1 MMPGNYNHKR
11 KTKNKKSNASSFTI
25 EKEDTLLDSLITN
38 LPQKS
43 RKILKIVLGNNQ
55 VSVDG
60 KPVRQF
66 NHVVSPGQQVDVNW
80 ATAVKQQ
87 HPKELN
93 IVYMDDA
100 IIVINK
106 PSGLLTIATDKE
118 KRKTAYSML
127 SNYVKSE
134 NKDNKIF
141 IIHRID
147 RETSGLLMF
156 TRSEEIKHQIQETWS
171 TTISQ
176 RAYVGVVEGVVD
188 PVEGTISSYLK
199 ESKAFIVYSS
209 QNGKIGKR
217 AVTRYKTLQANN
229 NFTLLQLNLET
240 GRKHQIRVHMQDIG
254 HPVVGDKKYGSGLNL
269 LGRMGLHAQVLA
281 FRHPITGEQ
290 YQFDTGIPTTFL
302 RLVKAR

>member
-1 MMPGNYNHKR
+1 MLR
-11 KTKNKKSNASSFTI
+11 
-25 EKEDTLLDSLITN
+25 D
-38 LPQKS
+38 
-43 RKILKIVLGNNQ
+43 NQ

-60 KPVRQF
+60 KPVTQF
-66 NHVVSPGQQVDVNW
+66 DHVVSPGQKVEVSW
-80 ATAVKQQ
+80 TTVVKRQ

-127 SNYVKSE
+127 SNFVKTE

-156 TRSEEIKHQIQETWS
+156 ARSEEIKHQIQGTWN

-176 RAYVGVVEGVVD
+176 RAYVGVVEGVVE
-188 PVEGTISSYLK
+188 PAEGTISSYLI

-209 QNGKIGKR
+209 QNGKSGKR
-217 AVTRYKTLQANN
+217 AVTHYKTIQTNN
-229 NFTLLQLNLET
+229 NFTLLQINLET
-240 GRKHQIRVHMQDIG
+240 GRKHQIRVHMQDIE
-254 HPVVGDKKYGSGLNL
+254 HPIVGDKKYGSGLNL

-281 FRHPITGEQ
+281 FTHPITGEQ
-290 YQFDTGIPTTFL
+290 YQFDTGIPTKFL
-302 RLVKAR
+302 RLIKPNKNKAN

>member
-1 MMPGNYNHKR
+1 MMTGNHNHKR
-11 KTKNKKSNASSFTI
+11 KSEKKKPNASSFTI
-25 EKEDTLLDSLITN
+25 EKKDTLLDSLITN

-60 KPVRQF
+60 KPVTQF
-66 NHVVSPGQQVDVNW
+66 NHVVSPGQKVDVRW
-80 ATAVKQQ
+80 ATAVKRR

-106 PSGLLTIATDKE
+106 PPGLLTIATDKE

-156 TRSEEIKHQIQETWS
+156 ARSEEIKHKIQGAWS
-171 TTISQ
+171 TTIRQ
-176 RAYVGVVEGVVD
+176 RAYVGVVEGVVE
-188 PVEGTISSYLK
+188 PAEGTISSYLK

-209 QNGKIGKR
+209 QNEKSGKR
-217 AVTRYKTLQANN
+217 AVTHYKTIQTST
-229 NFTLLQLNLET
+229 NFTLLELNLET

-269 LGRMGLHAQVLA
+269 LGRMGLHAQMLA
-281 FRHPITGEQ
+281 FTHPLTGEQ
-290 YQFDTGIPTTFL
+290 CQFDTGIPTTFL
-302 RLVKAR
+302 RLIRAR